1 MINIL
6 YHFFMEKQCGRGE
19 ESIDKEEQGFAGSNL
34 TVQYI
39 VACTFL

>member
-6 YHFFMEKQCGRGE
+6 YHFFMEKQCGTRE
-19 ESIDKEEQGFAGSNL
+19 ESADKEGQGFAGSNL
-34 TVQYI
+34 TVQYV